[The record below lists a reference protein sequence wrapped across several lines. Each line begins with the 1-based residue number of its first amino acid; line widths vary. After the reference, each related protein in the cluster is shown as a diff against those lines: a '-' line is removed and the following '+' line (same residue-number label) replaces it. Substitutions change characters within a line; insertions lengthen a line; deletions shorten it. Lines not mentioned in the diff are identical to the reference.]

1 MSRVRTIVAVA
12 AALLAGAGGAQA
24 ADRLGY
30 EIYLGGLHVGSLDVR
45 IDRSAESYQLEL
57 DGKSR
62 GLVEWLTSFS
72 GRLVSNGAT
81 GEGGVLSPRSY
92 SERVSFRG
100 DARRVD
106 VGYSD
111 QGGVANVKADPP
123 PEKDDRDP
131 VPQELLKEA
140 VDPLS
145 GLIGAAQRAV
155 TTGNCDARVPLFDG
169 RRRLDM
175 QFTDGGM
182 DTLKADGFSRFAG
195 PARRCRFKVTV
206 VAGAKKTDTR
216 WNRPEDRG
224 RTHTSWIAEA
234 RPGGPVVPV
243 RIEAEG
249 AYGWLVVHL
258 VSVTDVP

>member
-1 MSRVRTIVAVA
+1 MNAVRTLLAA
-12 AALLAGAGGAQA
+12 AALSGCVGAAQA
-24 ADRLGY
+24 ADLLGY

-45 IDRSAESYQLEL
+45 IDRSAESYRLEL
-57 DGKSR
+57 DGKAR
-62 GLVEWLTSFS
+62 GLVEWLTGFS
-72 GRLVSNGAT
+72 GRLVADGAT

-106 VGYSD
+106 VGYSEA
-111 QGGVANVKADPP
+111 GGVANVRVDPP

-131 VPQELLKEA
+131 VPEHLLKEA
-140 VDPLS
+140 LDPLS
-145 GLIGAAQRAV
+145 GLIGAAERAM
-155 TTGNCDARVPLFDG
+155 TAGNCDAQLPLFDG

-175 QFTDGGM
+175 IFTDAGM
-182 DTLKADGFSRFAG
+182 EVLKADGISLFSG

-206 VAGAKKTDTR
+206 LAGAKKGQTR

-224 RTHTSWIAEA
+224 RTHSSWIAEA

-258 VSVTDVP
+258 VSIKETP

>member
-1 MSRVRTIVAVA
+1 MRTGLVVAFL
-12 AALLAGAGGAQA
+12 LLANGAAQA

-30 EIYLGGLHVGSLDVR
+30 EVYLGGLHVGSLDVR

-62 GLVEWLTSFS
+62 GLVDWLTSFS
-72 GRLVSNGAT
+72 GRLVANGAT
-81 GEGGVLSPRSY
+81 GEGGALSPRSY

-100 DARRVD
+100 DARRVE

-111 QGGVANVKADPP
+111 QGGVSNVKADPP

-131 VPQELLKEA
+131 VPQHLLREA
-140 VDPLS
+140 LDPLT
-145 GLIGAAQRAV
+145 GLIGAAQRAMAA
-155 TTGNCDARVPLFDG
+155 GSCDDRLPLFDG

-175 QFTDGGM
+175 HFTDGGM
-182 DTLKADGFSRFAG
+182 EVLKADGFSRFSG
-195 PARRCRFKVTV
+195 PARRCGFKVTV
-206 VAGAKKTDTR
+206 LAGAKKTDTR
-216 WNRPEDRG
+216 WNRPEYRG

-234 RPGGPVVPV
+234 RPGGPAVPV

-249 AYGWLVVHL
+249 AFGWLVVHL
-258 VSVTDVP
+258 VSVTDAP

>member
-1 MSRVRTIVAVA
+1 MRGIQAILGVAVLVA
-12 AALLAGAGGAQA
+12 FGGAAQA

-30 EIYLGGLHVGSLDVR
+30 EIYLGGLHVGSLEAR
-45 IDRSAESYQLEL
+45 IDRSADGYQLEL

-72 GRLVSNGAT
+72 GRMVANGAT
-81 GEGGVLSPRSY
+81 GEGGALFPRSY

-111 QGGVANVKADPP
+111 LGGVSNVKTDPP

-131 VPQELLKEA
+131 VPPDLLKEA
-140 VDPLS
+140 VDPLT
-145 GLIGAAQRAV
+145 GLIGAGQRALAA
-155 TTGNCDARVPLFDG
+155 GNCDARLPLFDG

-175 QFTDGGM
+175 LFTDAGM
-182 DTLKADGFSRFAG
+182 DTLKPEGLARFSG

-206 VAGAKKTDTR
+206 LAGAKKTETR

-224 RTHTSWIAEA
+224 RTHTAWIAEA

-258 VSVTDVP
+258 VSVTDAP

>member
-1 MSRVRTIVAVA
+1 MSGIRAVLAVA
-12 AALLAGAGGAQA
+12 MVFAAAGEARAV
-24 ADRLGY
+24 DRLGY

-45 IDRSAESYQLEL
+45 IERSAERYQLEL
-57 DGKSR
+57 DGKAR
-62 GLVEWLTSFS
+62 GIVEWVTSFS
-72 GRLVSNGAT
+72 GRLVASGAT
-81 GEGGVLSPRSY
+81 GEGGALLPRSY

-100 DARRVD
+100 DARRVE

-111 QGGVANVKADPP
+111 EGGVVDVRADPP
-123 PEKDDRDP
+123 PDKDDRDP
-131 VPQELLKEA
+131 VPQDLLKEA
-140 VDPLS
+140 IDPLT
-145 GLIGAAQRAV
+145 GLIDAAQRAMAV
-155 TTGNCDARVPLFDG
+155 GSCDAQIPLFDG

-175 QFTDGGM
+175 QVTDGGV
-182 DTLKADGFSRFAG
+182 DTLKADGLSRFAG
-195 PARRCRFKVTV
+195 PARRCSFKVTV
-206 VAGAKKTDTR
+206 LAGAKKSQTR

-258 VSVTDVP
+258 VSVVDAS